1 MIRIEISKRCIKKQE
16 FDAVAYSWCEGDLY
30 NEESPMD
37 YNTLPRSIKECVSI
51 AKSLGWMKNKAY
63 NKFMSIYDTYHPRII
78 AEQDKI
84 LITSLF
90 KTEW

>member
-1 MIRIEISKRCIKKQE
+1 MADNVIKKQE
-16 FDAVAYSWCEGDLY
+16 FEAIVRLWCEGDLY

-63 NKFMSIYDTYHPRII
+63 NKFISLYDTYHPSDDF
-78 AEQDKI
+78 EQDKI